1 MFRRTFT
8 KIRDFPQ
15 KVERFIQRGRRGW
28 ADSDTWSMDY
38 YLITV
43 ILPMLKYL
51 KDNNHGFPGSL
62 KSSKEWDDI
71 LSEMISGFEAGKR
84 VLDDNYLDV
93 IQPDWYDSSK
103 ETKEL
108 LSGLNIKPSSRI
120 EERKRMKADE
130 KQFHKAMR
138 LMDKWF
144 FNLWD

>member
-28 ADSDTWSMDY
+28 ADSDTWDMHC
-38 YLITV
+38 YLIKV
-43 ILPMLKYL
+43 IIPMLKYL
-51 KDNNHGFPGSL
+51 KSNNHGFPGSL
-62 KSSKEWDDI
+62 KSSDEWSNI

-84 VLDDNYLDV
+84 VLDDNYLDE
-93 IQPDWYDSSK
+93 IQPGWCEASK